1 MRFEWKTASGG
12 PEKHSASGT
21 RVYCSLGAECPSQ
34 WPPFVEPA
42 GVARYSAIAQ
52 VPDHPL
58 PFDFLQKDLHPVRGP
73 GRNAAVKEV
82 GVLRPDRATKDKRR
96 SQDRPIFLIAMNEAL
111 PGILL
116 KTVVGFRFNHL
127 DQAMKGSKIANA
139 GTASNL
145 HLSRIMEGAQ
155 GLHQRRCLGKEIG
168 TLAVQRQEGE
178 NLRSKHCANQDV
190 GIQNQGLALP
200 ISLAPACLLE
210 FFNELVVAC
219 TSCRNHR
226 LHFGAGC
233 AKSI

>member
-145 HLSRIMEGAQ
+145 HLSRIMGRCSRASSKAMS
-155 GLHQRRCLGKEIG
+155 GQRNRHARCTTSRGREPSIQ
-168 TLAVQRQEGE
+168 A
-178 NLRSKHCANQDV
+178 LRESGCWHPEPRFSSSD
-190 GIQNQGLALP
+190 
-200 ISLAPACLLE
+200 
-210 FFNELVVAC
+210 F
-219 TSCRNHR
+219 
-226 LHFGAGC
+226 AGPGVP
-233 AKSI
+233 S